1 MKSYPED
8 VKGKTIVQVSVP
20 VSIILQI
27 DEEDAKD
34 MSQDELCGL
43 VDEVIDQLEDQT
55 KLREYDL
62 SPRRWM
68 NRIPTKFAVSRHWD
82 ELPIDEMD
90 INYNEGFFERR
101 GDEENDDE
109 C

>member
-1 MKSYPED
+1 MKFYPKD
-8 VKGKTIVQVSVP
+8 VKGKTIVQVAVP
-20 VSIILQI
+20 VCITLQI

-43 VDEVIDQLEDQT
+43 VDEVIDQLEELTQ
-55 KLREYDL
+55 LRECDL

-68 NRIPTKFAVSRHWD
+68 NRIPTRFAVSRHLD
-82 ELPIDEMD
+82 ELPVDELQ
-90 INYNEGFFERR
+90 ITYNEGFFERR
-101 GDEENDDE
+101 GDEEDE